1 MACTADHAI
10 FQAPLTFRT
19 NLLKYLKMNTLD
31 TEKEDNCLPVMF
43 ELWAFG
49 DLTHSS
55 L

>member
-31 TEKEDNCLPVMF
+31 SEKEDNCLPVMF